1 MTSTV
6 MNRRIYR
13 IQAEILK
20 ALANPVRLEI
30 LNLIGRGEVSFGK
43 LQQSI
48 GIPKTN
54 LSQHLAVLRKAH
66 IVTDRRE
73 GVNML
78 YRLAHPEIAE
88 ACHSVGEALARHFI
102 NVGEQARVLLR
113 QTGRR

>member
-1 MTSTV
+1 MTARKV
-6 MNRRIYR
+6 NRHIFK

-30 LNLIGRGEVSFGK
+30 LHLIGNGEAPFSK
-43 LQQSI
+43 LLLAL

-54 LSQHLAVLRKAH
+54 LSQHLAVLRKAQ

-73 GVNML
+73 GVNMF
-78 YRLAHPEIAE
+78 YRASFPEIAE
-88 ACHSVGEALARHFI
+88 ACNFVGEALAKHFI

-113 QTGRR
+113 QAGRR

>member
-1 MTSTV
+1 MSPATV
-6 MNRRIYR
+6 NRRIYR

-20 ALANPVRLEI
+20 ALAHPVRLEI
-30 LNLIGRGEVSFGK
+30 LNLIGSREVPFSK
-43 LQQSI
+43 LLLAL

-54 LSQHLAVLRKAH
+54 LSQQLAVLRKAH
-66 IVTDRRE
+66 VVTDRRE

-78 YRLAHPEIAE
+78 YRLSFPELAE

-113 QTGRR
+113 EGRR

>member
-1 MTSTV
+1 MTTNKV
-6 MNRRIYR
+6 NRRIYK

-30 LNLIGRGEVSFGK
+30 LHLIGSGEVPFGK
-43 LQQSI
+43 LLLAL

-78 YRLAHPEIAE
+78 YRAAYPEIAE
-88 ACHSVGEALARHFI
+88 ACHSVGEALANHFI
-102 NVGEQARVLLR
+102 DVGEQARVLLR
-113 QTGRR
+113 QSGRR